1 MQEKKVEERKMHSEK
16 SDEWF
21 SHVPSEE
28 ITVGG
33 EGQKKARQG
42 LGQVIKEWDLEYSF
56 CWGKNKNSR
65 VLISR

>member
-1 MQEKKVEERKMHSEK
+1 MHSEK

-33 EGQKKARQG
+33 EGQKKKSQTGAGPGDQ
-42 LGQVIKEWDLEYSF
+42 
-56 CWGKNKNSR
+56 R
-65 VLISR
+65 VGFGV

>member
-1 MQEKKVEERKMHSEK
+1 MHSEK

-33 EGQKKARQG
+33 EGEKKPDRGWAR
-42 LGQVIKEWDLEYSF
+42 
-56 CWGKNKNSR
+56 
-65 VLISR
+65 